1 MGEPTVT
8 LLPID
13 VASLRAMF
21 PDWRIIE
28 GRRALFAIRQH
39 IEAGCSRRLAAVARP
54 VLTANAPI
62 DLAIQ
67 LAALEH
73 PLGIAPTS

>member
-1 MGEPTVT
+1 
-8 LLPID
+8 
-13 VASLRAMF
+13 
-21 PDWRIIE
+21 
-28 GRRALFAIRQH
+28 
-39 IEAGCSRRLAAVARP
+39 